1 MSKSKGP
8 QFVRFFGPL
17 LEVLRGLG
25 GSAKAGEAT
34 DAVIEKLE
42 ISEEEQAETLKNGE
56 SRVRNQIAWAR
67 FYLAKAELIDSSQ
80 RGVWTLT
87 EKGLD
92 ARLSPDQSYKIFRE
106 IHKGYQDN
114 RPAKSEGGSPAPTE
128 TEADPEEAVQ
138 ATDHRA
144 ELLAI
149 LRDLHPNGF
158 ERICQR
164 LLRESGFEQVT
175 VTGRSGDGGIDGVGL
190 LEVNPFISFKVLFQC
205 KRYSGS
211 VSSPQIRDF
220 RGAMLGRA
228 DKGLVITTGAF
239 TLDAKKEARR
249 DGAPPIE
256 LVDGEKLVD
265 MFERLELG
273 LRPRKAFD
281 IDDQFF
287 KEYRH
292 GS

>member
-1 MSKSKGP
+1 MARSKGP

-17 LEVLRGLG
+17 LEVLRDLG
-25 GSAKAGEAT
+25 GSARAGEAT

-67 FYLAKAELIDSSQ
+67 FYLAKEELIDSSQ

-87 EKGLD
+87 ERGLD
-92 ARLSPDQSYKIFRE
+92 TYLSPDQSYKIFRE
-106 IHKGYQDN
+106 IHKGYQDD
-114 RPAKSEGGSPAPTE
+114 RDAKTTGGSPLPTE
-128 TEADPEEAVQ
+128 TGTDPEEATQ
-138 ATDHRA
+138 PTDHRGA
-144 ELLAI
+144 LLAI
-149 LRDLHPNGF
+149 LRGLHPNGF

-190 LEVNPFISFKVLFQC
+190 LEVNPFVSFKVLFQC
-205 KRYSGS
+205 KRYSGN
-211 VSSPQIRDF
+211 VSSSQIRDF

-228 DKGLVITTGAF
+228 DKGLVITTGGF

>member
-1 MSKSKGP
+1 MPSKGP

-17 LEVLRGLG
+17 LEVLRDLG

-34 DAVIEKLE
+34 DAVVEKLE
-42 ISEEEQAETLKNGE
+42 ISEEEQADTLKNGE

-87 EKGLD
+87 EQGLD
-92 ARLSPDQSYKIFRE
+92 TDLSPDQSYKIFHK
-106 IHKGYQDN
+106 IHKGYQDD
-114 RPAKSEGGSPAPTE
+114 RDAKTQGGSPAPTE
-128 TEADPEEAVQ
+128 MQADPEEAAQ
-138 ATDHRA
+138 ATDHRG

-190 LEVNPFISFKVLFQC
+190 LEVNPFVSFKVLFQC
-205 KRYSGS
+205 KRYTGS

-265 MFERLELG
+265 MFEKLELG